1 MTNQEKI
8 QFITLINKLIDLP
21 VGFTEPTDTRI
32 AAETAVERISNRL
45 TRKERELLSL
55 DERVYQIEIK
65 PVPDSFSNSDSHKE
79 LCSELDTIRQE
90 NSIRRGKILR
100 IENWIMASSSVDKE
114 KIKKRIKEDPDN
126 IDRWTA
132 TNHCV
137 QNVSTLC
144 FNSLRVLNIIEKLNI
159 ESIGDLICYSSNV
172 LLAQPNFGVRSL
184 AVIETAL
191 SEINLKLAE

>member
-1 MTNQEKI
+1 MTNKEKT
-8 QFITLINKLIDLP
+8 QLITLINKLVDLP

-45 TRKERELLSL
+45 TKKERELLSL
-55 DERVYQIEIK
+55 EKRVFKVEGKPSQI
-65 PVPDSFSNSDSHKE
+65 FSNSEIYRDITQE
-79 LCSELDTIRQE
+79 LESLRQGD
-90 NSIRRGKILR
+90 SIRRGKILR

>member
-1 MTNQEKI
+1 MTNQEKT
-8 QFITLINKLIDLP
+8 QLITLINKLIDLP

-45 TRKERELLSL
+45 TKKERELLSL

-65 PVPDSFSNSDSHKE
+65 PVPDSFSNSDSHRE

>member
-45 TRKERELLSL
+45 TKKERELLSL

-65 PVPDSFSNSDSHKE
+65 PVPDSFSNPDSHKE